1 MATKYTLRSITTGDA
16 VATYARKDA
25 AIKAAVRES
34 LLAYTVETDSGK
46 VVHEV
51 DNRPETPTEA
61 PAPEETTEEENTVS
75 DTAAP
80 AEGTT
85 ETTEK
90 ATRKAPTGT
99 AVPISAGSKAQAS
112 AFGASGVA
120 LAESQGLEAQVV
132 IGEKSVYVSGNKTE
146 VKRFQKAADAM
157 WAAQAE
163 ALKGWKKDNKDARKE
178 QFKTPDGQRQMLKDE
193 LAFITQ
199 AGANHIS
206 GSDVI

>member
-1 MATKYTLRSITTGDA
+1 MATKYTLTSTTTGTTVA
-16 VATYARKDA
+16 VYARKDA
-25 AIKAAVRES
+25 AIKAAERES
-34 LLAYTVETDSGK
+34 LIAFTVSTDSGK
-46 VVHEV
+46 VVHTV

-61 PAPEETTEEENTVS
+61 PAPEATEEENTVT
-75 DTAAP
+75 DTATEAP
-80 AEGTT
+80 AEGT
-85 ETTEK
+85 EK
-90 ATRKAPTGT
+90 ATTRKAPTGT

-120 LAESQGLEAQVV
+120 LAESQGLEASVSV
-132 IGEKSVYVSGNKTE
+132 GEKAVYVSGNKTE

-163 ALKGWKKDNKDARKE
+163 GLKAWKKENKDARKE

-193 LAFITQ
+193 LAFIAE
-199 AGANHIS
+199 AGANHLN